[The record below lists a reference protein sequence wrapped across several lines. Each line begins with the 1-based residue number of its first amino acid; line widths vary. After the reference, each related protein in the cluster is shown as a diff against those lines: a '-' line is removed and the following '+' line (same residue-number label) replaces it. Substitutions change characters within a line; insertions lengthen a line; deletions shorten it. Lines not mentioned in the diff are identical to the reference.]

1 MMLLWATAGIPLGAY
16 NIAQNFHVA
25 LRIQP
30 QILTVLSLATWT
42 QCQYYGRRWSWF
54 KCLAVAAPLALVLGG
69 VELGLV
75 FALLAAKSRDLQWPV
90 ILMAVLS
97 ASLLSAGVLRHYWDI
112 YRERTVRGISFLFV
126 AIDAL
131 GDLTSLVSIF
141 FQPELD
147 VLGMV
152 IYGSELALWLGILAC
167 GGYCE
172 CLDNIRAVGLARPC
186 FPLMFTWPP
195 YFSAFVLFCLANV
208 SGQTTLGHG
217 SVKSLGQLAPGIM
230 TQNPMPTAT
239 ATTARARVVTGRAC
253 RRGLVRSFRLRR
265 REPTTQEGR
274 RPASDFGR
282 PLLFQILERN
292 STVMILGKDL
302 TTI

>member
-1 MMLLWATAGIPLGAY
+1 MLLWATAGIPLGAY
-16 NIAQNFHVA
+16 NIAQNFHIA

-30 QILTVLSLATWT
+30 QILTALSLATWT

-69 VELGLV
+69 IELGLV

-195 YFSAFVLFCLANV
+195 FLWGCFVLFFLANV
-208 SGQTTLGHG
+208 NGQSTSGHG
-217 SVKSLGQLAPGIM
+217 SVKRSRQLAPGTM
-230 TQNPMPTAT
+230 AQNPMPTV
-239 ATTARARVVTGRAC
+239 TTARARVATGRAC
-253 RRGLVRSFRLRR
+253 RQGLARSFRLRR
-265 REPTTQEGR
+265 REPTTPAEGR
-274 RPASDFGR
+274 HPASDFGR

-292 STVMILGKDL
+292 LTMMIPGRDL
-302 TTI
+302 TTT

>member
-1 MMLLWATAGIPLGAY
+1 MDVPVAAATLGIAGAVCWSVQLIPQIVINYRRHDTTGLQPTMMLLWATAGIPLGAY

-30 QILTVLSLATWT
+30 QILTALSLATWT

-167 GGYCE
+167 GGYYNFRPWLSQKLGATRSRHHDPE
-172 CLDNIRAVGLARPC
+172 PDADGDGDDGSRESSHRQSLSSRSSTVFQTASARADQAGGSTPSLRLRTA
-186 FPLMFTWPP
+186 
-195 YFSAFVLFCLANV
+195 SAF
-208 SGQTTLGHG
+208 
-217 SVKSLGQLAPGIM
+217 PD
-230 TQNPMPTAT
+230 P
-239 ATTARARVVTGRAC
+239 
-253 RRGLVRSFRLRR
+253 
-265 REPTTQEGR
+265 
-274 RPASDFGR
+274 
-282 PLLFQILERN
+282 
-292 STVMILGKDL
+292 
-302 TTI
+302 